1 MKSKVF
7 TIILSVAIAFVLW
20 AYVVTVERTQIELT
34 FYNVPVVMDGET
46 VLRDRGLMIT
56 SGSDQT
62 VNLTLSGKRS
72 DLSKLKNSD
81 ITVLVDLT
89 RIYEAGEKDLSYDVS
104 FPGNHDI
111 EIVNRRPDSVSIQ
124 VAQWETKEIPVEVV
138 PTGKPAEGFRI
149 DEANISAEP
158 KAVSISGPKDL
169 IDQIAMGKLM
179 VDMEGKEES
188 FDGRVKITLCDREG
202 KPLDADLSDVLVE
215 NHMVLAKVPVLR
227 ERQIELLLPVI
238 SGGGLTAED
247 VTVKLSMNKI
257 TVSGSPAIVS
267 KMADTIYL
275 GELDLSVENQDF
287 SDREYSFT
295 LPSGVKSDDG
305 NVVYVSLTLPAT
317 ETKEITILNE
327 QIKVTNVPEGYDA
340 NVSGKLT
347 VTVRGKTGTLTDF
360 DASDIRAVVDL
371 KGASEKGDYVV
382 EFHIPESLH
391 VGVIG
396 EDQTVFVNLTRKGA

>member
-1 MKSKVF
+1 M
-7 TIILSVAIAFVLW
+7 
-20 AYVVTVERTQIELT
+20 
-34 FYNVPVVMDGET
+34 
-46 VLRDRGLMIT
+46 
-56 SGSDQT
+56 
-62 VNLTLSGKRS
+62 
-72 DLSKLKNSD
+72 
-81 ITVLVDLT
+81 
-89 RIYEAGEKDLSYDVS
+89 
-104 FPGNHDI
+104 
-111 EIVNRRPDSVSIQ
+111 
-124 VAQWETKEIPVEVV
+124 
-138 PTGKPAEGFRI
+138 
-149 DEANISAEP
+149 
-158 KAVSISGPKDL
+158 
-169 IDQIAMGKLM
+169 
-179 VDMEGKEES
+179 
-188 FDGRVKITLCDREG
+188 
-202 KPLDADLSDVLVE
+202 
-215 NHMVLAKVPVLR
+215 
-227 ERQIELLLPVI
+227 
-238 SGGGLTAED
+238 
-247 VTVKLSMNKI
+247 KLSMNKI

-305 NVVYVSLTLPAT
+305 TVVYVSLTLPAT

-347 VTVRGKTGTLTDF
+347 VTVRGKAGTLTDF

-396 EDQTVFVNLTRKGA
+396 EDQTIFVNLTRKGA